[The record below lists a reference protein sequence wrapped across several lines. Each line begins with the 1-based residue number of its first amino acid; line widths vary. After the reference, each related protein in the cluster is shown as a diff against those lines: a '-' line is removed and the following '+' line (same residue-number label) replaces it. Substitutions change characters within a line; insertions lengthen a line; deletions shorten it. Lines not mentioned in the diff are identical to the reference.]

1 MKWSNKWTPIFY
13 HKFTVFCIFC
23 NFFSKKFGGLKNLR
37 TFAIP
42 NEKYGSNAEIAQLVE
57 HNLAKVGVASSS
69 LVFRSKRVSRN
80 ADLNYETPDVVQLYA
95 GRPLLRR
102 LFLFYIISYLC
113 MIKVVTMEVR
123 AKKALGQHFLTDLSI
138 AQRIADALIVPCP
151 GIDTVYNAENPMPA
165 LEVGPG
171 MGVLTQYVLQRPEVD
186 LRMVE
191 IDTES
196 VDYLLVHFPQVN
208 GKLIEADFLKLKL
221 ERFFSDKFCVIG
233 NFPYNISSQI
243 FFKILDYKEQVPQ
256 VVCMIQK
263 EVAERI
269 AEKPGTKTYG
279 ILSVLL
285 QAWYD
290 IEYLFTVGEGAF
302 NPPPKVKS
310 AVIRLVRN
318 NRKELG
324 CDEALF
330 KTVVKTGFNQR
341 RKTLR
346 NSLKPLIRAKADRCG
361 WSEEQLAEFVADPVF
376 ELRPE
381 RLSVEDFIALTLKLA

>member
-1 MKWSNKWTPIFY
+1 
-13 HKFTVFCIFC
+13 
-23 NFFSKKFGGLKNLR
+23 
-37 TFAIP
+37 
-42 NEKYGSNAEIAQLVE
+42 
-57 HNLAKVGVASSS
+57 
-69 LVFRSKRVSRN
+69 
-80 ADLNYETPDVVQLYA
+80 
-95 GRPLLRR
+95 
-102 LFLFYIISYLC
+102 
-113 MIKVVTMEVR
+113 MEVR

-138 AQRIADALIVPCP
+138 AQRIADALLVPSP
-151 GIDTVYNAENPMPA
+151 GMEDIEGATPV

-171 MGVLTQYVLQRPEVD
+171 MGVLSQYMLKRPEVA
-186 LRMVE
+186 LKLVE
-191 IDTES
+191 IDSES
-196 VDYLLVHFPQVN
+196 VEYLLIHFPEVN
-208 GKLIEADFLKLKL
+208 GNLIEADFLKLKL
-221 ERFFSDKFCVIG
+221 EKFFPGKFCIIG

-243 FFKILDYKEQVPQ
+243 FFKVLDYKEQVPQ

-318 NRKELG
+318 SRTDLG
-324 CDEALF
+324 CDEGLF
-330 KTVVKTGFNQR
+330 KTVVKTGFNHR

-346 NSLKPLIRAKADRCG
+346 NSLKPLIKAKAEREG
-361 WSEEQLAEFVADPVF
+361 WTEEQLAAFISDPVF

-381 RLSVEDFIALTLKLA
+381 RLSVEDFISLTLKLA